1 MILAN
6 GCNITKSEKFKG
18 VWILSV
24 PTVYIFECSVS
35 CLGNFSNCHV
45 MLSYTLF
52 DWVTFMGVCGCVGM
66 PVYISAVR
74 WRSRTM
80 SWLPWRSSI
89 ALWSCWISTLAVWV
103 IPRHH
108 PSFIWPLFLS
118 PFSLFHTSHHS
129 NPKPVKI
136 SLLSHRFC
144 FIVHPLLC
152 FYPAIHSMPVFLC
165 TCHMMPF
172 IFLYW
177 YCLLLCTWV
186 FCFHYLIYFT
196 LLLVI

>member
-1 MILAN
+1 MN
-6 GCNITKSEKFKG
+6 GYVIIIYDKKAELW
-18 VWILSV
+18 VYIYI
-24 PTVYIFECSVS
+24 YIFECSVS

-52 DWVTFMGVCGCVGM
+52 DWVTFMGVCVCVGM

-103 IPRHH
+103 IPRHR

-118 PFSLFHTSHHS
+118 PPFSLFHTSHHS

-144 FIVHPLLC
+144 FIAHPLLLSCYSFYAC
-152 FYPAIHSMPVFLC
+152 FSLYVSHDAFHLSVLILFAVVHMGFL
-165 TCHMMPF
+165 F
-172 IFLYW
+172 
-177 YCLLLCTWV
+177 
-186 FCFHYLIYFT
+186 
-196 LLLVI
+196 